1 MKTFSAIVF
10 DLDGTL
16 IDSVPDVRAAVNR
29 VLGELGRPS
38 LSLEDIKGMIGE
50 GAQVMLK
57 QVMEKTGGYT
67 VGMEEEY
74 LGRFLETYKA
84 HPADHTVV
92 YPGVFEV
99 LEQLEEDGVSL
110 GLCTNKPS
118 ITTLPAVEA
127 LGLKKYFKAIVCADM
142 VEHRKPDGR
151 HVLNILER
159 MGADPK
165 SAVMVGDSETD
176 IAAAV
181 DAGLPAVAVSYGYC
195 HVPLDELPCDVLI
208 DSMADLPRALA
219 EITKVRATS

>member
-1 MKTFSAIVF
+1 MNSFKAIIF

-29 VLGELGRPS
+29 VLDEIGRPS
-38 LSLEDIKGMIGE
+38 LSLEDITGMIGE

-57 QVMEKTGGYT
+57 KVMEQTGGYT
-67 VGMEEEY
+67 PDMEEEY

-84 HPADHTVV
+84 HPADHTLV
-92 YPGVFEV
+92 YPGVFNV
-99 LEQLEEDGVSL
+99 LDQLKADGISL

-118 ITTLPAVEA
+118 TTTLPAVAA
-127 LGLKKYFKAIVCADM
+127 LDLEKYFEAIVCADM
-142 VEHRKPDGR
+142 VKHRKPDGR
-151 HVLNILER
+151 HLLNILER

-181 DAGLPAVAVSYGYC
+181 DAGLPAIAVSYGYC
-195 HVPLDELPCDVLI
+195 HVPLDELPCDILI
-208 DSMADLPRALA
+208 DNMSELPRALA
-219 EITKVRATS
+219 EISKGQSTS